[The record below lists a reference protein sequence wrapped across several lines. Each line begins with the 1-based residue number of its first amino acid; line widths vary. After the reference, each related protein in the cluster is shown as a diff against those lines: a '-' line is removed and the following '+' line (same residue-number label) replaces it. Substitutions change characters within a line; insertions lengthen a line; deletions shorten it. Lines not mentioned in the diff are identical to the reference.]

1 MQRLALG
8 VLHLICNIQHHAHC
22 TACKRFL
29 EANPQ
34 NNTQISKA
42 PKISGEHKRAH
53 VQLFERA
60 ALRLAITKLPLLG
73 GLGSLLKGLASCLEV
88 VSARERRPAGS
99 FLFSCGVH

>member
-1 MQRLALG
+1 M
-8 VLHLICNIQHHAHC
+8 
-22 TACKRFL
+22 
-29 EANPQ
+29 
-34 NNTQISKA
+34 
-42 PKISGEHKRAH
+42 
-53 VQLFERA
+53 QLFERA